1 MDDPDRQSDDSE
13 ADGGWADET
22 GWSDDGTDDGG
33 TDDDGTDDGGADD
46 SEWDVGV
53 DDVGGD
59 AGGGEAAVG
68 PAGGSDWRGHAK
80 TIGAML
86 GLVVVA
92 FVMGILAIVVLSV
105 GLIVAGVEVTET
117 DSLFVS
123 LVGIQGIGFP
133 LTAYGY
139 LRYTD
144 REFQRFIPTRVP
156 SLKEI
161 LLIVGSAVG
170 ALVLVA
176 ITASVLV
183 SLLSTEP
190 AANSGGQTV
199 AENPEIVPYLLP
211 FVFLLNGPGE
221 ELLFRGVIQ
230 GRFREDYGGP
240 VAIVLASLMFAP
252 AHIVSLVGSP
262 QAAAITISILTV
274 PSLVFGAVYE
284 YTDNFTVPALVHGL
298 YNSILFGSIYLVS
311 VYGDGVSELIVF

>member
-1 MDDPDRQSDDSE
+1 MDDPDRRGDDSE
-13 ADGGWADET
+13 ADGGWAEET
-22 GWSDDGTDDGG
+22 GWDDGDES
-33 TDDDGTDDGGADD
+33 DD

-53 DDVGGD
+53 DDVGD
-59 AGGGEAAVG
+59 DDLSAETTVG
-68 PAGGSDWRGHAK
+68 PVGGRDRRAVAR
-80 TIGAML
+80 TIGVML

-92 FVMGILAIVVLSV
+92 FILGVLAILLISV
-105 GLIVAGVEVTET
+105 GLILAGIEVTET

-133 LTAYGY
+133 LTAFGY
-139 LRYTD
+139 LRYTG
-144 REFQRFIPTRVP
+144 REFQRFIPTRLP
-156 SLKEI
+156 SLKEV
-161 LLIVGSAVG
+161 LLVVGSAIA

-176 ITASVLV
+176 VTANVLV
-183 SLLSTEP
+183 SLLGTEP

-230 GRFREDYGGP
+230 GRFREDFDAP
-240 VAIVLASLMFAP
+240 AAIVLASLMFAP
-252 AHIVSLVGSP
+252 AHILSLVGSP
-262 QAAAITISILTV
+262 QAAAVTISILTV

-298 YNSILFGSIYLVS
+298 YNSILFGSVYLVS
-311 VYGDGVSELIVF
+311 VYGDGATELIVV

>member
-1 MDDPDRQSDDSE
+1 MDDSDRPDGDPDADPNGSE
-13 ADGGWADET
+13 DVGWADE
-22 GWSDDGTDDGG
+22 
-33 TDDDGTDDGGADD
+33 
-46 SEWDVGV
+46 
-53 DDVGGD
+53 
-59 AGGGEAAVG
+59 
-68 PAGGSDWRGHAK
+68 PGSDWDDESGSDWDDESGSDWDDESGLGASGAGGQSDLWGHAR
-80 TIGAML
+80 TIASML

-92 FVMGILAIVVLSV
+92 FVMGLLAIVVISV

-144 REFQRFIPTRVP
+144 REFQRFIPTRWP
-156 SLKEI
+156 TLKEVGLVI
-161 LLIVGSAVG
+161 GSAIG
-170 ALVLVA
+170 ALILVA
-176 ITASVLV
+176 ITANVLI
-183 SLLSTEP
+183 SLLGTEP

-199 AENPEIVPYLLP
+199 QENPEIVPFLLP

-230 GRFREDYGGP
+230 GRFREEYGAP
-240 VAIVLASLMFAP
+240 AAIVLASLMFAP
-252 AHIVSLVGSP
+252 AHIVSLVGSL
-262 QAAAITISILTV
+262 QAAAVTISLLTV

-298 YNSILFGSIYLVS
+298 YNSILFGSVYLVS
-311 VYGDGVSELIVF
+311 VYGDGTSELIVF